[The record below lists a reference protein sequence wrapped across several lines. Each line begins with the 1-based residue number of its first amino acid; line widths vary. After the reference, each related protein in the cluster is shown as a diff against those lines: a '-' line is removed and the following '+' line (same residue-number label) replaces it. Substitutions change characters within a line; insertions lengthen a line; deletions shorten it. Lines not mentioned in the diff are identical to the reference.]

1 MTSPLP
7 CPALPRP
14 ALPRPAQAPP
24 TKLSAT
30 PYADPF
36 LMRIEEG
43 ETVGQLRERVR
54 AKLGAGDDEELAAVL
69 MTGG

>member
-1 MTSPLP
+1 MAP
-7 CPALPRP
+7 PALPS
-14 ALPRPAQAPP
+14 PRPAPPRPTLQAPP

-36 LMRIEEG
+36 IMRIEEG

-54 AKLGAGDDEELAAVL
+54 AKLGASDDEELAAVL
-69 MTGG
+69 MGSG